1 MDISLSVNGVPIRLT
16 AERWLHIVENHDDMA
31 GYFDDV
37 LEVIDNPELIL
48 PGHHGALIAI
58 RGYGPS
64 PLLKRNVPRK
74 VWPRWFRHHRLRGGA
89 GAENP
94 GSTPAALRTHARERG
109 RGNRWNVS
117 C

>member
-58 RGYGPS
+58 RGYGPRRY
-64 PLLKRNVPRK
+64 LNVMY
-74 VWPRWFRHHRLRGGA
+74 
-89 GAENP
+89 
-94 GSTPAALRTHARERG
+94 REKSGHDGFVITAFFTDRIS
-109 RGNRWNVS
+109 RDKAIWKQR
-117 C
+117 